1 MDKGKKNIIHNVGQ
15 QTMRTM
21 NIAQLQEKHTNS
33 QPTVNILGSPGSN
46 LQPF

>member
-1 MDKGKKNIIHNVGQ
+1 MDKGKKNIMHNVGQ